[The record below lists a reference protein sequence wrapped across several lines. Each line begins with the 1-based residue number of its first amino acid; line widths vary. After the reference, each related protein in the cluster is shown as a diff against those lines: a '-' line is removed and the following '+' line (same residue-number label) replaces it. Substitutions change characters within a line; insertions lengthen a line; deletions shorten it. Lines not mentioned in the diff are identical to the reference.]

1 MIKRNSGRLARILK
15 LKLDKNLIP
24 KSEVSAR
31 EWFRLKASEISRIP
45 RHKLLSSSLTV
56 SNIVPGGM
64 YMFVYNPKHKE
75 TLPYYDAFPLLL
87 PYQVDKDGFTGLNLH
102 YLPKSLRAVLMD
114 ALYDLATDQRYDAST
129 RIAMS
134 YSILKSSTKYK
145 YFEPCLKRYLHSH
158 VRSRFIFIPA
168 NEWDIALFLPTENF
182 QKAPKQKVHS
192 DSIKMVN
199 T

>member
-1 MIKRNSGRLARILK
+1 MIRKTNGRLARILK

-31 EWFRLKASEISRIP
+31 EWFRLKATEISKIP
-45 RHKLLSSSLTV
+45 KHKLLSSSLSV
-56 SNIVPGGM
+56 SDIFPGGM

-102 YLPKSLRAVLMD
+102 YLPKSLRAILMD
-114 ALYDLATDQRYDAST
+114 ALYDLATDQRYDANT
-129 RIAMS
+129 RLAMS

-158 VRSRFIFIPA
+158 VRSRFISIPA

-192 DSIKMVN
+192 DSIKIVN
-199 T
+199 S